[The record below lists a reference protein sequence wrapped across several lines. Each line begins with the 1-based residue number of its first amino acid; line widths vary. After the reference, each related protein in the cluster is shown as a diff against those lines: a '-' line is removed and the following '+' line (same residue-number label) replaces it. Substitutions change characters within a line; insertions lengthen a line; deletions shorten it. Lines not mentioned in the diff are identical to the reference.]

1 MKVKI
6 PVTVIELEHQ
16 NFHVIV
22 QTFFSDRKLRNWVI
36 DTGASKTVFDK
47 NLEKLFVLSN
57 ERDELHSAGINEK
70 PIATE
75 IGFIKNFCFGKL
87 KVQELK
93 VALLDLSHINNLYAK
108 SANFK
113 ICGLLGGDFL
123 MKYKA
128 LIDYKK
134 RLLILQK

>member
-1 MKVKI
+1 MQVKI
-6 PVTVIELEHQ
+6 PVKIIELEPH

-22 QTFFSDRKLRNWVI
+22 QSLFSEGKPRNWVI

-47 NLEKLFVLSN
+47 NLENLFVLSN

-75 IGFIKNFCFGKL
+75 IGFIKNFRFGKL

-93 VALLDLSHINNLYAK
+93 VALLDLSHINNLYEK
-108 SANFK
+108 SANIK

-123 MKYKA
+123 MKHQA
-128 LIDYKK
+128 IIDYKK
-134 RLLILQK
+134 RRLILRK